1 MVYLPSMKM
10 KVSTYTWIIGAAFF
24 VFLGS
29 FGITGWTMP
38 SNADGAMSGCPLSGS
53 GAPALCHMSPLE
65 HAFTLQTMLT
75 AVPSFSLIALLTA
88 LLISLTLVLI
98 APFLW
103 SILVVF
109 FESTIGPPPATGR
122 TIPRH
127 ALQEAY
133 ASGVLN
139 SKAF

>member
-1 MVYLPSMKM
+1 MVYLPAM
-10 KVSTYTWIIGAAFF
+10 KVSTFVWLIGVILF

-38 SNADGAMSGCPLSGS
+38 SNADGVMSGCPLS
-53 GAPALCHMSPLE
+53 GAPALCHMNPLE

-88 LLISLTLVLI
+88 LLISLAFVFI

-103 SILVVF
+103 SIIAVF
-109 FESTIGPPPATGR
+109 FESAIGPPLAASK

-127 ALQEAY
+127 SLQEAY
-133 ASGVLN
+133 ASGILN

>member
-1 MVYLPSMKM
+1 MVYLPPM
-10 KVSTYTWIIGAAFF
+10 KVSTYAWFIGVAAF

-29 FGITGWTMP
+29 FGITGGALS
-38 SNADGAMSGCPLSGS
+38 SNANGTMSGCPLQ
-53 GAPALCHMSPLE
+53 GAPALCHMSPLD
-65 HAFTLQTMLT
+65 HASALQTMLA
-75 AVPSFSLIALLTA
+75 AVPSFSFLAFLAA

-98 APFLW
+98 TPFLW
-103 SILVVF
+103 SVIAVF
-109 FESTIGPPPATGR
+109 FESTIGPPVTDR
-122 TIPRH
+122 TVPRH

>member
-1 MVYLPSMKM
+1 M
-10 KVSTYTWIIGAAFF
+10 KVSTFVWFIGVALF

-38 SNADGAMSGCPLSGS
+38 SNANGAMSGCPLSG
-53 GAPALCHMSPLE
+53 APALCHMNPLE

-75 AVPSFSLIALLTA
+75 AVPLFSLIALLTA
-88 LLISLTLVLI
+88 LLISLTLVFI
-98 APFLW
+98 VPFLW
-103 SILVVF
+103 SIIAVF
-109 FESTIGPPPATGR
+109 FELTIGPPVAPYK

-127 ALQEAY
+127 SLQEAY
-133 ASGVLN
+133 ASGILN

>member
-1 MVYLPSMKM
+1 M
-10 KVSTYTWIIGAAFF
+10 KVSTYAWLIGVALF

-29 FGITGWTMP
+29 FGITSWTMP
-38 SNADGAMSGCPLSGS
+38 SNADGAMSGCPLSG
-53 GAPALCHMSPLE
+53 APALCHMNPLE

-75 AVPSFSLIALLTA
+75 AVPSFSLFALLA
-88 LLISLTLVLI
+88 AFLISLTLVLI

-103 SILVVF
+103 SIIAVF
-109 FESTIGPPPATGR
+109 FESTIGPPLAAVK

-127 ALQEAY
+127 SLQEAY

>member
-1 MVYLPSMKM
+1 MVYLPPM
-10 KVSTYTWIIGAAFF
+10 KVSTYAWFIGVILF

-29 FGITGWTMP
+29 FGITEGALS
-38 SNADGAMSGCPLSGS
+38 SNANGAMSGCPLS

-75 AVPSFSLIALLTA
+75 AVPALNLFVLMAA
-88 LLISLTLVLI
+88 LLISLTFVLV

-103 SILVVF
+103 SIISVF
-109 FESTIGPPPATGR
+109 FESTIGSPPAANK